1 MKRILLAG
9 ESWMIR
15 TTETKGVD
23 EFTVCSYEEAGIEL
37 KAALRKAGYEVEH
50 MPAHMVPT
58 QFPETIEELQAYDL
72 VILSDIGA
80 NSLQLAPDVFQH
92 SIVGKNRI
100 QTLSS
105 WVQAGG
111 ALLMIGGYLSF
122 TGFEAKANYAH
133 TALADVLPVTMLTE
147 DDRIERPEGVTPHV
161 LHPEHP
167 ALGGAGDSWPRIL
180 GYNKVK
186 IREGAEL
193 LAVAGDDQDPLVAV
207 SQQGKG
213 RSAVFTSDCA
223 PHWAPPEFSQH
234 WDGYDRLFAGLADW
248 LTRQ

>member
-1 MKRILLAG
+1 MKKVLLAG

-37 KAALRKAGYEVEH
+37 KAALKGAGYEVEH

-58 QFPETIEELQAYDL
+58 AFPETFEQLDAYDL

-105 WVQAGG
+105 WVREGG
-111 ALLMIGGYLSF
+111 SLLMIGGYLSF
-122 TGFEAKANYAH
+122 TGFEAKANYAN
-133 TALADVLPVTMLTE
+133 TAITDVLPVTLLPE
-147 DDRIERPEGVTPHV
+147 DDRMERPEGVDPVV

-167 ALGGAGDSWPRIL
+167 ALGDAGESWPRLL
-180 GYNKVK
+180 GYNKVGL
-186 IREGAEL
+186 RDGAEL
-193 LAVAGDDQDPLVAV
+193 LAVVGEDRDPLVAV

-223 PHWAPPEFSQH
+223 PHWAPPEFSQQ
-234 WDGYDRLFAGLADW
+234 WDGYNRLFAGLADW
-248 LTRQ
+248 LTE